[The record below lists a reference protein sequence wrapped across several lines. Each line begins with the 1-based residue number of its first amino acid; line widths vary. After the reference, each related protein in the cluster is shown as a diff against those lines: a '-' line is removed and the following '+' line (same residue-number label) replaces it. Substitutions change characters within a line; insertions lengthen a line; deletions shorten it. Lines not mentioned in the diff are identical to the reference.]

1 MEPSSID
8 LVKSLMEKE
17 PSKRLTA
24 GEALKH
30 EWFQGPAGQ
39 TDMVKTRSRLKE
51 FNAKENFK
59 LGLLLISMS
68 LKFKENLDN
77 E

>member
-1 MEPSSID
+1 MESSKD
-8 LVKSLMEKE
+8 LVLKLMEKN

-24 GEALKH
+24 GEAIEH
-30 EWFQGPAGQ
+30 EWFHGPAGQ

-51 FNAKENFK
+51 FNARQNFK

-68 LKFKENLDN
+68 LTLMKQFKDE
-77 E
+77 

>member
-1 MEPSSID
+1 M
-8 LVKSLMEKE
+8 
-17 PSKRLTA
+17 TA
-24 GEALKH
+24 GEAIGH
-30 EWFQGPAGQ
+30 EWFHGPAGQ

-51 FNAKENFK
+51 FNARANFK

-68 LKFKENLDN
+68 LELMRKFKE